1 MQKMLKEK
9 FEDKHTEEK
18 RYLNL
23 GTVIII
29 QWNIAM
35 LRLSHITSHLEYSVP
50 KEISIKIISYR
61 LQFIDSTR
69 FIAS

>member
-1 MQKMLKEK
+1 MQKIFKENY
-9 FEDKHTEEK
+9 EDKHTEEK

-35 LRLSHITSHLEYSVP
+35 LRLSHVI
-50 KEISIKIISYR
+50 
-61 LQFIDSTR
+61 
-69 FIAS
+69 

>member
-1 MQKMLKEK
+1 MQKIFKEK

-35 LRLSHITSHLEYSVP
+35 LRLSHVI
-50 KEISIKIISYR
+50 
-61 LQFIDSTR
+61 
-69 FIAS
+69 